1 MLCEFSAL
9 DAFFA
14 EDQRIGKAQMRK
26 SSVVAL
32 PASAHG
38 ASPAQITALLAKLR
52 SAESENGWQE
62 FLLQYSGVLYQTVKT
77 LAQDEDDVADCFVYI
92 CEQLA
97 KDRCRRLLR
106 FKPDGAA
113 SFVTWLRVV
122 ARNLSCDWHRKQ
134 HGRLRPFRILQCF
147 PPLEQ
152 EAYRCRFERHLS
164 RAETLLHLRSTWP
177 GVNEDDLTRIEE
189 RIEDVLNPAQRWILS
204 LRAQALQSNVPV
216 GDDVDSTM
224 LAVADPAPSP
234 ESVVENAEQRRT
246 LQRCVEALPKE
257 QQLVLRLRF
266 EDELSLDE
274 IARLTGL
281 GDAQRVHRRLAAI
294 LQALRSAIANSTTVK
309 PRATSVK

>member
-1 MLCEFSAL
+1 
-9 DAFFA
+9 
-14 EDQRIGKAQMRK
+14 MRK
-26 SSVVAL
+26 SSGVAY

-38 ASPAQITALLAKLR
+38 PSRPPTVEIAALLVKLR
-52 SAESENGWQE
+52 GAEAENGWQE
-62 FLLQYSGVLYQTVKT
+62 FLLQYSGVLYQTAKT

-152 EAYRCRFERHLS
+152 EAYRCRFERRLS
-164 RAETLLHLRSTWP
+164 RAETLLHLRGAWP

-189 RIEDVLNPAQRWILS
+189 RIEDALNPAQRWILS
-204 LRAQALQSNVPV
+204 LRAQALQSNIPA
-216 GDDVDSTM
+216 GDEADSTM
-224 LAVADPAPSP
+224 LEVADPAPSP
-234 ESVVENAEQRRT
+234 ESVVENAEQRWM
-246 LQRCVEALPKE
+246 LQKCAEALPREE
-257 QQLVLRLRF
+257 QLILRLRF

-281 GDAQRVHRRLAAI
+281 GDAQRVHRRLTSI
-294 LQALRSAIANSTTVK
+294 LQTLRSAIANRTTVK
-309 PRATSVK
+309 PRAASVK